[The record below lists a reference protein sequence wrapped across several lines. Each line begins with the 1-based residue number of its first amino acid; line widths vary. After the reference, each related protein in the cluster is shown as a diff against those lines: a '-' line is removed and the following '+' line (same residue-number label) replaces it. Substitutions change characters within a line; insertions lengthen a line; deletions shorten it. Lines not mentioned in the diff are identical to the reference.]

1 MKKEIK
7 KKKILV
13 WADSPSVPTG
23 WGHVV
28 KFVLSK
34 MNKKKYEF
42 VILGINYYGD
52 PHTTPYRIYP
62 PGTKTP
68 GDVYGM
74 TRLADIIHI
83 EKPDILWLINDIWVI
98 KDMLEAIK
106 QTYTNKTPPIVVYFP
121 VDAEDHSPSWYKN
134 LDMVAKAV
142 VYNDFGLS
150 VAKKASTKTEFS
162 IIGHGVDSRIFHPV
176 FENRVEARKFLFGNV
191 PALWDCFTFLNA
203 NRNQGRKRLDITMR
217 AFKMFAEDKPD
228 VRLYLHCGIIDA
240 GIDVLRLA
248 ENLGIDNKL
257 IVSSK
262 TTGVQRV
269 SDERLNLIY
278 NASDVGINSGLGEGF
293 SLCQA
298 EHASTGAPQIVPNHS
313 ALTDLYKDCGLLVPA
328 DIKFVQD
335 KISTTGRLIRDED
348 LAEKMQEIYSNK
360 ELYSTLSV
368 KSISK
373 FTSKEFTWE
382 YIAKQ
387 WDELFSEL

>member
-52 PHTTPYRIYP
+52 PHKTPYRIYP

-106 QTYTNKTPPIVVYFP
+106 QTYTDKTPPIVVYFP

-134 LDMVAKAV
+134 LDMVSKAV
-142 VYNDFGLS
+142 VYNEFGLS
-150 VAKKASTKTEFS
+150 VAKKASPKTEFS
-162 IIGHGVDSRIFHPV
+162 IIGHGVDSKIFHPV

-191 PALWDCFTFLNA
+191 PDLWDCFTFLNA

-217 AFKMFAEDKPD
+217 AFKLFAEDKPD

-262 TTGVQRV
+262 ATGVQRV

-278 NASDVGINSGLGEGF
+278 NACDVGINSGLGEG
-293 SLCQA
+293 
-298 EHASTGAPQIVPNHS
+298 
-313 ALTDLYKDCGLLVPA
+313 
-328 DIKFVQD
+328 
-335 KISTTGRLIRDED
+335 
-348 LAEKMQEIYSNK
+348 LAN
-360 ELYSTLSV
+360 
-368 KSISK
+368 
-373 FTSKEFTWE
+373 
-382 YIAKQ
+382 
-387 WDELFSEL
+387 